1 MSHLSNVE
9 HVLRL
14 ALYYGF
20 VRHLPDSTVP
30 GGRLWRRLR
39 YIVCRRL
46 FAECGDHVNI
56 ERSAYLGDAR
66 SISIGPHSGIGINAS
81 IHRGTRLGAHVMMG
95 PDVLILSA
103 NHRTASV
110 EIPMTDQGFE
120 STAPVIIADDV
131 WIGARAIILPGVT
144 VGSGS
149 IIGAGAVVSKDVPPG
164 AVVVGNPARIVR
176 NRFGLMAQSRIR
188 DNAQDNQLG
197 LEESCLTSRV
207 QI

>member
-56 ERSAYLGDAR
+56 EGSAYLGGAR
-66 SISIGPHSGIGINAS
+66 RISIGAHSGIGSNAS
-81 IHRGTRLGAHVMMG
+81 IPRGPRRGAHVTMRR
-95 PDVLILSA
+95 DLLILSA
-103 NHRTASV
+103 TPRTPSLDTQL
-110 EIPMTDQGFE
+110 TDQGLE
-120 STAPVIIADDV
+120 ST
-131 WIGARAIILPGVT
+131 
-144 VGSGS
+144 
-149 IIGAGAVVSKDVPPG
+149 
-164 AVVVGNPARIVR
+164 
-176 NRFGLMAQSRIR
+176 
-188 DNAQDNQLG
+188 
-197 LEESCLTSRV
+197 
-207 QI
+207 